1 MDVTLLIGA
10 APFRLG
16 REDARWLEQAIR
28 RACADASG
36 QPLALDGYIR
46 ASLQLAN
53 VLCEDLELDESPEP
67 IELGWSHVDGLLL
80 FVLREQDVKRSA
92 ALRTLYD
99 GLVRF
104 RGDAL

>member
-1 MDVTLLIGA
+1 LPPTFSSALK
-10 APFRLG
+10 G

-36 QPLALDGYIR
+36 QPLALDEYIKV
-46 ASLQLAN
+46 SLQLAE
-53 VLCEDLELDESPEP
+53 VLREDLELGESPEP
-67 IELGWSHVDGLLL
+67 IELGRSHVEGLLL
-80 FVLREQDVKRSA
+80 FVLRDQDVQRSA
-92 ALRTLYD
+92 ALRVLYD